1 MNEFMDEG
9 GYEDDIDSVS
19 TPLNFAMGGPVDAM
33 HLTPYTA
40 TNQEDGDYQDSH
52 SMPQMYAQGGE
63 VEFGDYSRQRPMPMN
78 ARQMLQSFAEGG
90 LAQRSVGSPFDLNPI
105 VGPAPTN
112 TPEAL
117 FRASSPYSQV
127 STRVQSPTPLT
138 IPQETESMFQQ
149 KLGVKP
155 TQSQS
160 DYWSGIFGQDNKITP
175 DEIQRFDAAV
185 GNAGKPLGEYQPNT
199 IMQTRDVFGPMS
211 MMTGG
216 TGTGA
221 SWQAPTVTTRPPVLI
236 SPDMSQLSLS
246 QQYARDLAAKDATTN
261 QTRELGKSTVI
272 GGTGN
277 DTVSGGTVNQQGV
290 VNAGKNAVDA
300 GDTMAAEKDT
310 AIKAPVFEYL
320 NNTPEQ
326 NAKIRGMLT
335 GDNDYARGQLMELY
349 TETFNRVPDTAG
361 FNYWLNTIGKD
372 NILTKDEIAQWNAN
386 AQKELAQMDQLKGL
400 YGKYL
405 QREPDDAGRAYWMGQ
420 IAAAGGVNS
429 GIESLFQQGANRE
442 VTMGN
447 AGYRP
452 GLYNQMG
459 SRETPE
465 AVAQLE
471 AQAPFRFGPNDY
483 ARSQLLELYTDVLG
497 RPVPD
502 EEGFNWWLQNYGS
515 DNRISKEEEN
525 LFIEAAQRELNA
537 RKMAKGGPVKKDNG
551 GEDLTPVQSF
561 GKGGTVKKAAEVLSE
576 LVEAPSVVLRGKLS
590 ELEKY
595 LFEKHGAS
603 EAKRLQKA
611 ADEVKNLEDQYTT
624 EALKEVFRGD
634 NTKPLLVVADPAKF
648 QDFAARLK
656 EPYRP
661 AVERY
666 WREMSAGG
674 GGAEY
679 VPYLR
684 LNKDEGKLPYVAGH
698 EGRHR
703 NIAMTELGYPSTIW
717 QIMTQ
722 SGLRGPL
729 PRRTREEYLKALFDQ
744 IGEKPLV
751 IPESRW
757 TPETKDKLF
766 VEERVR
772 DWKKARTLPEP
783 FKHGGLVHRQ
793 SGSPEYGE
801 IAIGGGVTP
810 DTKTALTTKQ
820 GFSGKE
826 AMDFVKRVYGEGASN
841 LESLVRGSVAAI
853 PGSFGDI
860 ESIFRDDKNR
870 KLATTE
876 EILRDRMPKRMT
888 TPTKEGA
895 GFEEVGTYLPLP
907 IPAGTVTQA
916 AKTAG
921 KGVETGAAKMLE
933 KLGPRRGRK
942 WESVIASMEPARSYA
957 VKPKGGTF
965 YPPDFGSNLDDYI
978 NQTVRGLSTAENLSG
993 KDAKVVAQFIQE
1005 KGRKYLTSIY
1015 GTADDPL
1022 RQALMEGR
1030 LPRYDSDKE
1039 RFRGY
1044 ALDAARAG
1052 NPEAVEDLEKAYDN
1066 STRLQTLGYM
1076 SPSSTENVF
1085 TIGNRIDEGI
1095 RQRLLAEGVPEELIN
1110 TSYPTTQSSE
1120 AMRGGYSDAK
1130 KKLGELLGAMERVA
1144 PTADDEKMRQ
1154 AFIQGVGNLNK
1165 GDESLLYAAIKGEP
1179 IYDIST
1185 PNMDFMKSINLARA
1199 IASIPVNELERMTF
1213 PEAVVK
1219 GTQNMKF
1226 QKDWQL
1232 SIQKARDGKPV
1243 PKEIYFRGTEP
1254 VYEVDKNLQWVRV
1267 MSPDAVELEG
1277 AAMRHS
1283 IGGYK
1288 TSANYNLGGKDA
1300 FNSGLARVYSLRNE
1314 KGIPQVTVEAKFT
1327 DDDGLEIRQIR
1338 SKFNS
1343 EPTQEE
1349 KSAIYQLF
1357 DTLGPKEIRSTS
1369 YLTDRAGN
1377 DLKENSTTVNWGDLY
1392 KSYSDYKGQAQG
1404 FSKGGAAKKESTTAF
1419 IKTANAR
1426 L

>member
-9 GYEDDIDSVS
+9 GYEEDIDSVS
-19 TPLNFAMGGPVDAM
+19 VPLNFAMGGPVEAM
-33 HLTPYTA
+33 HLSPYTP
-40 TNQEDGDYQDSH
+40 TNQESGDYQDSH
-52 SMPQMYAQGGE
+52 SMPQTYAYGGE
-63 VEFGDYSRQRPMPMN
+63 VEFGDYSRQRPPSGN
-78 ARQMLQSFAEGG
+78 ARQMLQRFADGG
-90 LAQRSVGSPFDLNPI
+90 VVSRETGSPFNLNPF
-105 VGPAPTN
+105 GPGAGVPD
-112 TPEAL
+112 AA
-117 FRASSPYSQV
+117 FRGSSAYSQLPV
-127 STRVQSPTPLT
+127 VTPSSTPLT
-138 IPQETESMFQQ
+138 VPQETASMFQQ
-149 KLGVKP
+149 KAGITPSAQQL
-155 TQSQS
+155 Q
-160 DYWSGIFGQDNKITP
+160 YWSGVFGADNQVTP
-175 DEIQRFDAAV
+175 DEVARFDQALL
-185 GNAGKPLGEYQPNT
+185 NTGKTPMAYVPNST
-199 IMQTRDVFGPMS
+199 VELQDRFGPMS

-221 SWQAPTVTTRPPVLI
+221 SWQAPTVTTRPPTLI
-236 SPDMSQLSLS
+236 NPDMSKLSAS
-246 QQYARDLAAKDATTN
+246 QQYARDLAAQDAITAKTRSQITDLYTN
-261 QTRELGKSTVI
+261 TLKRDPDRAGMDYWMRTIGADNVITPEEIAKFNAAAQGELSKSTVT

-290 VNAGKNAVDA
+290 VNAVNNAVNA
-300 GDTMAAEKDT
+300 GGTMGAEKATT
-310 AIKAPVFEYL
+310 AGTTAAPVFEYF

-326 NAKIRGMLT
+326 NAKIREMLT
-335 GDNDYARGQLMELY
+335 GENDYARGQLMELY
-349 TETFNRVPDTAG
+349 AETFGRVPDTAG

-429 GIESLFQQGANRE
+429 GIESLFQQGANQE
-442 VTMGN
+442 VSMGN

-452 GLYNQMG
+452 GLYSQMG

-465 AVAQLE
+465 AVALLE

-537 RKMAKGGPVKKDNG
+537 RKMAKGGPVKKADG
-551 GEDLTPVQSF
+551 GEDLTPV
-561 GKGGTVKKAAEVLSE
+561 V
-576 LVEAPSVVLRGKLS
+576 
-590 ELEKY
+590 
-595 LFEKHGAS
+595 
-603 EAKRLQKA
+603 
-611 ADEVKNLEDQYTT
+611 
-624 EALKEVFRGD
+624 
-634 NTKPLLVVADPAKF
+634 
-648 QDFAARLK
+648 
-656 EPYRP
+656 
-661 AVERY
+661 
-666 WREMSAGG
+666 
-674 GGAEY
+674 
-679 VPYLR
+679 
-684 LNKDEGKLPYVAGH
+684 
-698 EGRHR
+698 
-703 NIAMTELGYPSTIW
+703 
-717 QIMTQ
+717 
-722 SGLRGPL
+722 
-729 PRRTREEYLKALFDQ
+729 
-744 IGEKPLV
+744 
-751 IPESRW
+751 
-757 TPETKDKLF
+757 
-766 VEERVR
+766 
-772 DWKKARTLPEP
+772 
-783 FKHGGLVHRQ
+783 RQ

-841 LESLVRGSVAAI
+841 LESAVRGSVAAI

-876 EILRDRMPKRMT
+876 EILRDRMPKRVT
-888 TPTKEGA
+888 APTKEAA

-933 KLGPRRGRK
+933 KLGPRQGRK

-965 YPPDFGSNLDDYI
+965 YPPESGSNLDDYL
-978 NQTVRGLSTAENLSG
+978 NNTVQGLSRAPNLSG
-993 KDAKVVAQFIQE
+993 KDAKVVAQFIRD
-1005 KGRKYLTSIY
+1005 KGRKYLTTVY

-1066 STRLQTLGYM
+1066 ATRLQTLGYM
-1076 SPSSTENVF
+1076 SPSSTENTF
-1085 TIGNRIDEGI
+1085 TIGNRMDEAV
-1095 RQRLLAEGVPEELIN
+1095 RQKLLAEGVPEELIN

-1120 AMRGGYSDAK
+1120 AMRGAYSDAR
-1130 KKLGELLGAMERVA
+1130 KKLGQLLGAMEQA
-1144 PTADDEKMRQ
+1144 SPAAFDTEGKLRQ
-1154 AFIQGVGNLNK
+1154 AFIRGIGESDKGN
-1165 GDESLLYAAIKGEP
+1165 EALLYAATKEEP
-1179 IYDIST
+1179 IYDISG
-1185 PNMDFMKSINLARA
+1185 PSMDYMKADNLAKA

-1226 QKDWQL
+1226 EKDWQL
-1232 SIQKARDGKPV
+1232 SVQKARDGKPV

-1254 VYEVDKNLQWVRV
+1254 VYKIGKNLQWVRV

-1288 TSANYNLGGKDA
+1288 TSTNYNLGGKDA
-1300 FNSGLARVYSLRNE
+1300 FNSGLARVYSLRDE
-1314 KGIPQVTVEAKFT
+1314 KGVPQVTVEAKFT
-1327 DDDGLEIRQIR
+1327 DNDGLEIRQIR

-1349 KSAIYQLF
+1349 KSAVYQLF
-1357 DTLGPKEIRSTS
+1357 DTLGPREIRSTN
-1369 YLTDRAGN
+1369 YLTDRAGK
-1377 DLKENSTTVNWGDLY
+1377 DLKDSVTVNWGDLY

-1404 FSKGGAAKKESTTAF
+1404 FSKGGVVKKAADMLKSLGAKEEKLASKDLTTLQDFSTSLGDRIRERVASKEKMMNAMEFKYAPGQRVFTADSAKKNFLPFEILAKRLYGDQPVRETPISKASRDPQTGKVLRTPYEPGYLVRHDHGNGEFSEYVLPESAIKGAVDNFAKGGAAKKASTTAF